1 MSDICMRVKLRAP
14 VISLAL
20 LLTACVASPPPYMD
34 ARFGDA
40 VEMAKAQQTANP
52 DASRNTAPV
61 VGIDGQ
67 AGDAAFD
74 NYRDSFINRP
84 AATSGALNVGTT
96 GASGGTR

>member
-1 MSDICMRVKLRAP
+1 MSDIYMKIKWLV
-14 VISLAL
+14 SLVSMGF

-34 ARFGDA
+34 AKFGEA
-40 VEMAKAQQTANP
+40 FETVKAQQTANP
-52 DASRNTAPV
+52 DASLNTTPV

-84 AATSGALNVGTT
+84 AATSRALNVGTT
-96 GASGGTR
+96 GGSGAQ